1 MTYSNDRRNHP
12 RNRFA
17 WVRRLMQGQNRTA
30 MNNHTNR
37 RTSNNN
43 TNTNNNSNDTH
54 NNNYTNVNRSRHS
67 NRQSSQ
73 SRNRPVSNRNQD
85 NIPNTEL
92 VENHDNNPTQQEQLE
107 QENNIN
113 NVDNEDEG
121 EEGNSLDVMSDQ
133 ISDNV
138 STTPLK
144 SIVSSQSTKSPSILS
159 GDALNDQTSLI
170 ASTAETSLA
179 PSVQTPTNYTFLPTI
194 TTSLTSTT
202 SSSSTTTT
210 TTNTTTNN
218 NNNSNNNNNN
228 NNNAAIVNNNNNNNT
243 ILPITFNASI
253 GGQDRDSES
262 IVTLASSTRRIRRRS
277 IDTNCSTTGIPPAS
291 IMETLSVHPGGG
303 TNAST
308 YANSIKTSN
317 DDQSFFEESRGP

>member
-1 MTYSNDRRNHP
+1 MATTPEVTYSNDRRNHP

-17 WVRRLMQGQNRTA
+17 WVKRLMQGQNRTTS

-37 RTSNNN
+37 RTSSNNTSNNN
-43 TNTNNNSNDTH
+43 EDATHNNN
-54 NNNYTNVNRSRHS
+54 NNNYTNGNRSRHS
-67 NRQSSQ
+67 HRQ
-73 SRNRPVSNRNQD
+73 SRNKLVSNKNQD
-85 NIPNTEL
+85 KIPKTE
-92 VENHDNNPTQQEQLE
+92 VVIESHNNNPIQSQSV
-107 QENNIN
+107 QENNNI
-113 NVDNEDEG
+113 DNDEQDEG
-121 EEGNSLDVMSDQ
+121 EERNSLDVMSDQ

-159 GDALNDQTSLI
+159 GDAHNDQTSLI

-179 PSVQTPTNYTFLPTI
+179 PSVQTPTNYTFLPII
-194 TTSLTSTT
+194 TASLTNTT

-210 TTNTTTNN
+210 TTTTTTNN
-218 NNNSNNNNNN
+218 NNN
-228 NNNAAIVNNNNNNNT
+228 ATTNNNNNNNT
-243 ILPITFNASI
+243 ILPVTYNASI

-291 IMETLSVHPGGG
+291 IMERLSVHPGNGG